1 MSNLQGSRI
10 LVVED
15 EDSLALGLE
24 FNLGQEGYSVR
35 RAADGRQ
42 ALKEI
47 NEQPF
52 DLVVLDIMLPYVDG
66 FEVAR
71 EIRDKWPQMPILML
85 TARTAA
91 KDRIKGLEIGADDY
105 LTKPFHL
112 QELLLRVK
120 GMLTRKQWYQ
130 DLTGAGSLLRFGG
143 NVVDFQTLQ
152 AETPKESFQLTPR
165 EAMLLKCLVEHQG
178 TIVSRK
184 YLLEN
189 VWGIQAEVE
198 TRTVDIFIAR
208 LRKYFE
214 DDPKHPVFI
223 RSIRGAGY
231 QFCGDDESGH

>member
-1 MSNLQGSRI
+1 MPSLEGSRI
-10 LVVED
+10 LLVED

-42 ALKEI
+42 ALEEI

-52 DLVVLDIMLPYVDG
+52 DLVILDIMLPYVDG
-66 FEVAR
+66 FAVAR
-71 EIRDKWPQMPILML
+71 EIRTKWPRMPILML

-130 DLTGAGSLLRFGG
+130 DLSGAGSLLRFGG

-152 AETPKESFQLTPR
+152 AETPTESFQLTPR
-165 EAMLLKCLVEHQG
+165 EAMLLKCLVQHQG

-214 DDPKHPVFI
+214 ADPKHPVFI

-231 QFCGDDESGH
+231 QFCGDDECG

>member
-52 DLVVLDIMLPYVDG
+52 DLVVLDIMLPYLDG